1 MKIKKKDFFGKSDPY
16 FVISKTQENGTILKV
31 YESNII
37 KNTLNPVW
45 SDVRIRESTL
55 NNGDDERMILWEG
68 INIDSLIRT
77 SDHTGFKV
85 FLIILL

>member
-1 MKIKKKDFFGKSDPY
+1 LKIKKKDFFGKSDPY

-68 INIDSLIRT
+68 INISP
-77 SDHTGFKV
+77 FFFFFFFFFF
-85 FLIILL
+85 FLI